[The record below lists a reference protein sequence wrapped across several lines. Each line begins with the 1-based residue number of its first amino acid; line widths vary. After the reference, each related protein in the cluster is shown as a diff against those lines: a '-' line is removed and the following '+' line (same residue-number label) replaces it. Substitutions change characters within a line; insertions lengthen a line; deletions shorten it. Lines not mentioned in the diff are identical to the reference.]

1 MNRVIIIG
9 NLTKDVELRKTS
21 SGKSVSTITVAV
33 NDRDKTVY
41 VDCVLWDKSAENTEK
56 YCGKGSKVGIEGR
69 LDFQEWKDRQGN
81 QRRKTV
87 IAVERITFLSTK
99 NKQEHQEPYIDY
111 SEMPFLGVIK

>member
-21 SGKSVSTITVAV
+21 SGKSVSTITVAL

-41 VDCVLWDKSAENTEK
+41 IDCVLWDKTAENTEK

-69 LDFQEWKDRQGN
+69 LDYQEWKDKQGN

-87 IAVERITFLSTK
+87 IAVDRITFLSTK
-99 NKQEHQEPYIDY
+99 NKQEPYAGQEQYINYGD
-111 SEMPFLGVIK
+111 MPF